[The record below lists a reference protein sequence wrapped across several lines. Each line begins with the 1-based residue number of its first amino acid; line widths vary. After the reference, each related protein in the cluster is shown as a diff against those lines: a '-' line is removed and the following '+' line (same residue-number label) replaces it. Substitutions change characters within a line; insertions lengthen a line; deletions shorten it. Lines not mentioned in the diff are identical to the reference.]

1 MAAQS
6 YGNTWWGTQWL
17 NALTHIDCDNR
28 LPRGR
33 SYANRGAVLQLEI
46 QDGRIRAQVQG
57 SRSKPYQIE
66 IDVPPISPTQTQSFL
81 DTLTRDPLI
90 ISRMLNRELD
100 PAVLEQAQSLGIP
113 VFPAHWKDLSMRCS
127 CPDWA
132 VPCKHIAAV
141 IYLVSREI
149 DGNPFLVFSLKGV
162 DLIEALR

>member
-1 MAAQS
+1 MS
-6 YGNTWWGTQWL
+6 
-17 NALTHIDCDNR
+17 LTHTCA
-28 LPRGR
+28 LVE
-33 SYANRGAVLQLEI
+33 ALA
-46 QDGRIRAQVQG
+46 
-57 SRSKPYQIE
+57 K
-66 IDVPPISPTQTQSFL
+66 
-81 DTLTRDPLI
+81 DPLI

-100 PAVLEQAQSLGIP
+100 PAVLEQAQSLGIA

-162 DLIEALR
+162 DLIEALRERHIIISKEAQAALPSIAGRSLGKYIAATAMDRCVEGTLHLPYVEPFLYFLSNSYECL